1 MYNRDIRNIYP
12 QEKDMK
18 TTVVIDDELLK
29 EAMKVTKSRTKK
41 EAIETGLKE
50 LVRRKNLEAFRE
62 ELGTYSIGL
71 TPEELEERRRDR

>member
-1 MYNRDIRNIYP
+1 
-12 QEKDMK
+12 MK